1 MAKKVP
7 AVTPRRPAPIPEAKA
22 RELEAAAEHRQRAP
36 AGASVRASERPDA
49 QEDRRIVTRKGRILA
64 DGSRTAAPPRIRLTV
79 YLEPD
84 LGRRLDVYAAS
95 HGRERS
101 GVLGEALAAWLAK
114 HGG

>member
-1 MAKKVP
+1 MTDKRN
-7 AVTPRRPAPIPEAKA
+7 TL
-22 RELEAAAEHRQRAP
+22 ELVEEH
-36 AGASVRASERPDA
+36 ERLQFELPDA

-101 GVLGEALAAWLAK
+101 GVLGEALAAWLASREASS
-114 HGG
+114 